1 MKTLASFLI
10 VCLGL
15 LALVVWAFIPATRN
29 GAADANSPPNERA
42 SSSLSVNDVSPGE
55 SCAEIESLEPADTE
69 LRREP
74 EGADKPPPPSST
86 PTSPVAAGLP
96 RTASALAAQST
107 VHWASDISQRQAK
120 ERFIQLRDTLV
131 SDPYNPAALEAALEL
146 ADQLEWPNEAC
157 DLLTRLVRLR
167 PEDAALRFRLATLLM
182 QLERWLEAI
191 PQLRL
196 VIEHQPESPRAWYN
210 LAIAHQALGHLS
222 DARATWDRVI
232 ELTPENPDA
241 YAHRGEVLLDLHE
254 WSPAA
259 LDFETALRLE
269 PESTPVD
276 AVMNLSLALWK
287 LGRLRDARDALLPL
301 LEKCPKHVPALNRL
315 AQITWDSFQ
324 ANPVA
329 NAAQAGETA
338 DYSRRSLAVDANQ
351 PEIKALFERAS
362 QASD

>member
-1 MKTLASFLI
+1 LKILASFLVI
-10 VCLGL
+10 CLGL
-15 LALVVWAFIPATRN
+15 LALVVWAFIPTTRN
-29 GAADANSPPNERA
+29 RATDADSPPNERA
-42 SSSLSVNDVSPGE
+42 SSPLSVNDVSPGE
-55 SCAEIESLEPADTE
+55 SCAGGASLEPADTG

-74 EGADKPPPPSST
+74 EAADKPPPPSST
-86 PTSPVAAGLP
+86 SMPPVVAGVP
-96 RTASALAAQST
+96 HDASALAPQPK
-107 VHWASDISQRQAK
+107 VHWASDVSQRQAK
-120 ERFIQLRDTLV
+120 ERFVELRDTLV

-182 QLERWLEAI
+182 QLDRWLEAI
-191 PQLRL
+191 PQLRR
-196 VIEHQPESPRAWYN
+196 VIEHQPENPRAWYN

-232 ELTPENPDA
+232 ELTPENLDA
-241 YAHRGEVLLDLHE
+241 YAHRGEVLLDLHA

-269 PESTPVD
+269 PESAPVD
-276 AVMNLSLALWK
+276 AMMNLSLALWK
-287 LGRLRDARDALLPL
+287 LGRLLDARDALLPL
-301 LEKCPKHVPALNRL
+301 LEKYPEHVPALNRL
-315 AQITWDSFQ
+315 AQITWDRFQ

-338 DYSRRSLAVDANQ
+338 DYCRRSLAVDANQ
-351 PEIKALFERAS
+351 PEIKGLFERAS